1 MPDVNFALF
10 GAGYFWIP
18 INTLWAFCWDKL
30 FGSSVILSSLAFE
43 VCQVWPEQH
52 LIWRFFFFP
61 PPKVKLLNIHALPNA
76 FTLWG
81 FSLWLI
87 RTDPVP
93 CSVWALRIVPE
104 VLPGGSWPRLWAFAP
119 TRVCAEDLRRGLS
132 WRGALLSGIP
142 ACRLTLT
149 FLDLRLRPPH
159 LGTASQVLPVLL
171 LVAWPGNFLQEVF

>member
-1 MPDVNFALF
+1 MNFALL

-18 INTLWAFCWDKL
+18 INTLEL
-30 FGSSVILSSLAFE
+30 FAGISYLEAVWSFQVLLLSFVKCDQSSIWSGDLFFSPPE
-43 VCQVWPEQH
+43 VE
-52 LIWRFFFFP
+52 LF
-61 PPKVKLLNIHALPNA
+61 NIHALPNA

-87 RTDPVP
+87 RTDPIP

-104 VLPGGSWPRLWAFAP
+104 VLSGGSLPRLWAFAP
-119 TRVCAEDLRRGLS
+119 THVYAEDLRRGLS

-149 FLDLRLRPPH
+149 FLDLRLRPLH
-159 LGTASQVLPVLL
+159 LGTASQVLPVHLL
-171 LVAWPGNFLQEVF
+171 IVWPGNFLQEVF